1 MLYFYLH
8 QVCCGR
14 CLQVSTE
21 TRVDR
26 QELGLVG
33 IISMQ
38 QLLGSSSQQQGD
50 AHRAVPPPASRGG
63 VVGLRRRFPGLLRWR
78 RLTAPVHV
86 RHHLRPA
93 SLSRV
98 QRVEQ
103 VSDRP
108 HRAAHPRPPR
118 GNRLSGLTVQL
129 IEHRDT
135 EGAEQTDY
143 SLIWLPF
150 CPITNAV

>member
-103 VSDRP
+103 VSDCS
-108 HRAAHPRPPR
+108 HGAAHPRPPR
-118 GNRLSGLTVQL
+118 GDRLPGLTDQL
-129 IEHRDT
+129 MQHKDT
-135 EGAEQTDY
+135 KGAEQTHF
-143 SLIWLPF
+143 SLTWLTL
-150 CPITNAV
+150 CHTIHAV

>member
-1 MLYFYLH
+1 M
-8 QVCCGR
+8 VCCGR

-38 QLLGSSSQQQGD
+38 QLLGSTSQQQGD
-50 AHRAVPPPASRGG
+50 AHRTVPPPASCGG
-63 VVGLRRRFPGLLRWR
+63 VAGLRCWIPGLLRWR

-86 RHHLRPA
+86 RHRLRSA

-135 EGAEQTDY
+135 E
-143 SLIWLPF
+143 
-150 CPITNAV
+150 